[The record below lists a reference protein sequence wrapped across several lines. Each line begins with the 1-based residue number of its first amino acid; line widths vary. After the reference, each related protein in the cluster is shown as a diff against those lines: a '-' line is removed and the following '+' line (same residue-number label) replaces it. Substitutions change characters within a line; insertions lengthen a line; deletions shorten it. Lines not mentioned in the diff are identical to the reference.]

1 MRPCTRK
8 TLCTHGPLHRSAV
21 GEMEVGPGLG
31 AAGEA
36 PGLVKDSDSGSSV
49 RVGHASS
56 SSHTREHRC
65 LHTHRGVHTRIHIL
79 LEAALD
85 FQWDPILIN
94 RSEDGGA
101 FI

>member
-1 MRPCTRK
+1 MRLCTRK

-65 LHTHRGVHTRIHIL
+65 LHTHTQVCTHTYTYFWR
-79 LEAALD
+79 
-85 FQWDPILIN
+85 QPLI
-94 RSEDGGA
+94 SSG
-101 FI
+101 IPS